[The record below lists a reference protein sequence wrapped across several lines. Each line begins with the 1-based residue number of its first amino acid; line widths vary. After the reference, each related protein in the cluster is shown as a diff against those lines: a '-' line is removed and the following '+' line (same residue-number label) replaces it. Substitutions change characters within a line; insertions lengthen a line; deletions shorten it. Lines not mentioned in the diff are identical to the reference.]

1 MSRRNIG
8 VPLLLAAIAAAS
20 LFAARPA
27 PALAEDSATDGPPA
41 LAQLQ
46 SQVQELIDASGLD
59 IAVAFTDL
67 QTGETAGVGI
77 DQPRL
82 TGCTINLLVLIQTT
96 LDMQDGLLAMDDA
109 DWLVAETIYYSDASL
124 ARDLLFLIGGGDLGA
139 GIQRVVDLAQRLG
152 LSSAVYDHPP
162 GFEDEGVAQV
172 DNTMTPADMN
182 RLLGMLWRGEILAPE
197 WTAYLLGRM
206 ADVSPSLQYLIAGG
220 VGEGATVMH
229 KNGFYI
235 TDDGYGYVDNDAGIV
250 TVETETGSYSYA
262 LSFFSFVA
270 DGEGE
275 IGPGQKISALV
286 WGYFEA
292 KYGAPSPLA
301 RAGP

>member
-8 VPLLLAAIAAAS
+8 LPLLLVAIAAAS
-20 LFAARPA
+20 LLAVRSA
-27 PALAEDSATDGPPA
+27 PASAEGSAIDGPPT
-41 LAQLQ
+41 LAELQ

-67 QTGETAGVGI
+67 QTGETEGVGI

-82 TGCTINLLVLIQTT
+82 TGCTINLLVLIQAT
-96 LDMQDGLLAMDDA
+96 LDMQDGLLTMDDA

-139 GIQRVVDLAQRLG
+139 GIQRIMDLAQSLG

-162 GFEDEGVAQV
+162 AFEDEGVGQV
-172 DNTMTPADMN
+172 DNTMTPTDMN
-182 RLLGMLWRGEILAPE
+182 RLLGMLWRGDILTPE
-197 WTAYLLGRM
+197 WTQYLLRRM
-206 ADVSPSLQYLIAGG
+206 ADVSPSLQYLIAAG

-250 TVETETGSYSYA
+250 TVQTETGSYSYA
-262 LSFFSFVA
+262 LSFFSYVPDG
-270 DGEGE
+270 DGEIE
-275 IGPGQKISALV
+275 PGQEISALV
-286 WGYFEA
+286 WGYFQA
-292 KYGAPSPLA
+292 KYGTPSPLA